1 MGLSEADIETKLIEP
16 RLRAKRVEKAVR
28 ITYVRLQIWQ
38 LNAEKEM
45 ALKWSM

>member
-1 MGLSEADIETKLIEP
+1 MGLSEADTKAKLIEP
-16 RLRAKRVEKAVR
+16 RLRAKRMGKVVR